1 MRFVSSVCL
10 IGVLGW
16 ATVVQAAS
24 IQIKVDLDTNRT
36 SSPNP
41 DTPAAAGS
49 PPYHTQSDFI
59 SWDVTNIGTSST
71 VNTIDGVGFQ
81 LFGMSAARNV
91 RGRSVGSGGAYDK
104 LTRDFVF
111 NEGADNRGIGLRISG
126 LDVGTYSMRSW
137 HYDSTASV
145 LASQNLML
153 VDVRNQGSSTILDT
167 PVQDFLFSGSPVFF
181 KFEVTAPGQVKE
193 LIFRE
198 DGAVP
203 PPPDP
208 IPASYYRARLNGFV
222 LTSVPEPSS
231 VCLAGL
237 ALSAFAI
244 SGVRRSR
251 KK

>member
-1 MRFVSSVCL
+1 MKRVRGFCL
-10 IGVLGW
+10 IGMLAC
-16 ATVVQAAS
+16 ATTARAAP

-36 SSPNP
+36 NS
-41 DTPAAAGS
+41 TTGTGS
-49 PPYHTQSDFI
+49 PPLHTQSGFT
-59 SWDVTNIGTSST
+59 SWDVTTIGTSST
-71 VNTIDGVGFQ
+71 VNTLDGIGFQ
-81 LFGMSAARNV
+81 LFGLSASNNT
-91 RGRSVGSGGAYDK
+91 RGRAFGSGGAYEN
-104 LTRDFVF
+104 LTRDFVY

-153 VDVRNQGSSTILDT
+153 VDVRNQGGAVYDT
-167 PVQDFLFSGSPVFF
+167 PVQDFLFSGLPVFF

-198 DGAVP
+198 DGSVL

-222 LTSVPEPSS
+222 VTSVPEPSS

-237 ALSAFAI
+237 ALVALAI
-244 SGVRRSR
+244 GGARGRR